1 MARKDPDIGG
11 LLHLMKARE
20 PAPGTPPP
28 SLEQQRADNDAWGL
42 SIPLPEGCALEALVV
57 SGVPAERLTPRGADP
72 GAVILYFHGGGY
84 AFGSPR
90 SHRHYVARLAQAAGV
105 IALAIDYRLAP
116 EHPFPAPV
124 EDAVAAYRWLLE
136 QGTQPQRIAIAGDSA
151 GGGLTL
157 AAALA
162 IRAAGLP
169 PPACLYPISPW
180 ADMAATGPSYQARA
194 AFDPMVTLEGLRPM
208 AASYLAGHDPADPL
222 ASPIHGDYSD
232 FPPMLI
238 HVGADEVLLSDAVT
252 VAEKVALGGSF
263 VRLEVW
269 PEMIHVFP
277 VFHPYLGAARR
288 AIVQAGAWIKEH
300 VGAN

>member
-1 MARKDPDIGG
+1 MPFKDPDIGG
-11 LLHLMKARE
+11 LRGLMKARA
-20 PAPGTPPP
+20 PAPGTPEP

-42 SIPLPEGCALEALVV
+42 SIPLPEGCQVEELSV
-57 SGVPAERLTPRGADP
+57 SGVPAERLTPKGADA

-90 SHRHYVARLAQAAGV
+90 SHRHYVARLAEAAGV
-105 IALAIDYRLAP
+105 TALAIDYRLAP

-124 EDAVAAYRWLLE
+124 EDALTAYRWLLK
-136 QGTQPQRIAIAGDSA
+136 QGIAPTRIAIAGDSA

-169 PPACLYPISPW
+169 MPACLYPISPW
-180 ADMAATGPSYQARA
+180 ADMAASGPSYQARA
-194 AFDPMVTLEGLRPM
+194 AFDPMVTLESLRPM
-208 AASYLAGHDPADPL
+208 AASYLGGHDAADPL
-222 ASPIHGDYSD
+222 ASPIHGDYAD

-238 HVGADEVLLSDAVT
+238 HVGGDEVLLSDAVT
-252 VAEKVALGGSF
+252 VAEKVALAGSF
-263 VRLEVW
+263 VRLEAW

-277 VFHPYLGAARR
+277 IFHPYLAAARR
-288 AIVQAGAWIKEH
+288 AIAEAGAWIGGHLGKS
-300 VGAN
+300 